1 MYKVIVEFDPWA
13 RMGNRMFQYALG
25 YILAKN
31 KNYEFY
37 HDGLPNFNIEPNPF
51 RGDRDKLINPIYSR
65 RRFGNH
71 YIDIDKLKNHEGDI
85 IIDSYAQKAAYYLDH
100 REELI
105 QHFNFKSEN
114 VIPDSDLLMHIR
126 ETDAADLNFF
136 LGYEYYKKVIENTE
150 YKNYHIVTDNA
161 YCDAV
166 QQLVKDGC
174 KLVTEGYVDKFE
186 LKCNSRAMVD
196 FSALCAAENILL
208 SQSSFSW
215 WAAFLNNHTNVIFPY
230 KTSINFWPI
239 NPEKD
244 DIDLFF
250 NLKGEGSRFV
260 TK

>member
-37 HDGLPNFNIEPNPF
+37 HDGLPNFNIKPNPYT
-51 RGDRDKLINPIYSR
+51 GNKNNLNNPIYSR
-65 RRFGNH
+65 RSYGNH
-71 YIDIDKLKNHEGDI
+71 YVNINELEQHEGDI
-85 IIDSYAQKAAYYLDH
+85 VIDSYAQKAEYYLDY
-100 REELI
+100 RTELI
-105 QHFNFKSEN
+105 NRFNFKAEN
-114 VIPDSDLLMHIR
+114 IIPESDLLMHVR
-126 ETDAADLNFF
+126 ETDAEDLNYF
-136 LGYEYYKKVIENTE
+136 LGYDYYKKVIETTDYE
-150 YKNYHIVTDNA
+150 NYHIVSDNA
-161 YCDAV
+161 YCSAV

-186 LKCNSRAMVD
+186 LKCNDRAMVD
-196 FSALCAAENILL
+196 FSALLAAPNILL

-230 KTSINFWPI
+230 RASINFWPI